1 MKKNY
6 TLIAILLSLF
16 TSSFV
21 FAQKNVEI
29 KDKFIK
35 ATNAKITTENNSERV
50 QFIKFPVNKSLEVRG
65 SSLKQKS
72 MNFLVENKAIYGLKS
87 IENSLIFNKEES
99 DSHGLKN
106 VSFKQYH
113 NGVPVFDG
121 ELRFHYNA
129 TGKLN
134 SVNGNVFPLIKLNV
148 TPNLSEAEASKIAL
162 RTVESQNISRS
173 EEQLLIKKS
182 ELLVFKKGLVQRIS
196 GAFYLVYRVEVS
208 NELDVREYLF
218 IDAHDGSLVEQF
230 TGIAHALDRIV
241 YEVDNSSSGN
251 IRWKEGDSFPGF
263 LDITQQAVVVS
274 SGHVYNFF
282 NNAFGFNS
290 YDNADAQMVTIVN
303 GPNVTSTNGACNNA
317 TWNGSYASFCDGGAS
332 DDITGHEWGHAYMDY
347 TANLIYAY
355 QSGALNEAYS
365 DIWGETIDL
374 INNYG
379 DADGE
384 DNSLRTDGA
393 CDFSA
398 MRWKMGENTTFFNGA
413 IRDMWDPTCF
423 GNPGKSSDDAE
434 YNCST
439 SDNGGVHGNSGIP
452 NHAYAL
458 LVDGGTYNG
467 QTISGLGFTKA
478 AHIFWRVQSVY
489 LTPTSDFISFA
500 DALEASASDLLG
512 TNLKGLSTDAAATG
526 LSGEIIT
533 VSDVE
538 QVAKAIL
545 AVELRGYPEQT
556 ACGYAAIAY
565 PAAVPALC
573 DASTTNPLFSEDWES
588 GLRSWTVTQLPSNQ
602 FDWIPRDWAIEGAL
616 PDARSGTGIF
626 AANSNYGGDC
636 ITVIQDGLIRL
647 ESPLITMPDI
657 ATGDFHMS
665 FNHYVYTEADYDGG
679 NIKYSTDDGTTWT
692 VIPSGSFTTNSYNRA
707 LTTSIDGNTNPMAG
721 EVAFSGI
728 SNGWGQSTVDL
739 TSLGVVANSGLK
751 LRFELG
757 TDGCNGSNFGWYLDE
772 IVIYNCSALLAVS
785 KYDLLLQ
792 DISVYPNPTS
802 DTFTIRKLASLNLLK
817 AEVFDINGRKLKEA
831 DLSEMVISRDIDI
844 NELATGI
851 YFVTVTSEDAK
862 ATVKLIK
869 Q

>member
-1 MKKNY
+1 MKKNH
-6 TLIAILLSLF
+6 TLIAILLTLF

-35 ATNAKITTENNSERV
+35 ATNARITTEKKSERV

-72 MNFLVENKAIYGLKS
+72 INFLEENKAIYGLKS

-106 VSFKQYH
+106 VNFKQYH
-113 NGVPVFDG
+113 KDVPVFDG

-129 TGKLN
+129 AGKLN
-134 SVNGNVFPLIKLNV
+134 SVNGNVFPLIKLNA

-173 EEQLLIKKS
+173 EEPLLIKKS
-182 ELLVFKKGLVQRIS
+182 ELLVFKKGLVQRTQ
-196 GAFYLVYRVEVS
+196 GAFHLVYRVEVY
-208 NELDVREYLF
+208 NMTDVTEYLF

-230 TGIAHALDRIV
+230 TGIAHALDRRL
-241 YEVDNSSSGN
+241 YEVDTSDLRWQEGN
-251 IRWKEGDSFPGF
+251 SFPGF
-263 LDITQQAVVVS
+263 LSQTQQNVIVS
-274 SGHVYNFF
+274 AGHTYNFF
-282 NNAFGFNS
+282 KNAFGYLS
-290 YDNADAQMVTIVN
+290 YDGRDSQMVTIINHPDLLDKDSGVCSNAFWSGGVQTVN
-303 GPNVTSTNGACNNA
+303 FCN
-317 TWNGSYASFCDGGAS
+317 GGAS
-332 DDITGHEWGHAYMDY
+332 DDITAHEWAHGINQF
-347 TANLIYAY
+347 TANTIYEY

-374 INNYG
+374 LNNYE
-379 DADGE
+379 DEGE
-384 DNSLRTDGA
+384 NLSVRTGSGCDNSA
-393 CDFSA
+393 I
-398 MRWKMGENTTFFNGA
+398 RWKMGEDSEAFGGA

-533 VSDVE
+533 VSDLE
-538 QVAKAIL
+538 QVTKAIL

-565 PAAVPALC
+565 PAAVTSLC
-573 DASTTNPLFSEDWES
+573 DASTSNPLFSEDWES

-679 NIKYSTDDGTTWT
+679 NIKYSTDDGTTWS
-692 VIPSGSFTTNSYNRA
+692 VIPSGSFTTNSYNSE

-721 EVAFSGI
+721 EVAFSGV

-739 TSLGVVANSGLK
+739 TSLGVLANSGLK

-772 IVIYNCSALLAVS
+772 IVIYNCSAVLAVS

-792 DISVYPNPTS
+792 DISVYPNPTT

-831 DLSEMVISRDIDI
+831 DLSEMFISQDIDI

-851 YFVTVTSEDAK
+851 YFVTVTSEDTK